1 MSCRLSEVDTMSRLQ
16 ECRARLREAEHAG
29 RADKLHLARQDA
41 VLIRLQEDADIQRRR
56 QAEMAREVRGGTQRN
71 NIFII
76 FWGQVREAGIKLA
89 NMEGKLKDE
98 RLLARIAAAESSQ
111 LVAALRQQIAAAEV
125 SSQEQR
131 ARDNLGSLE
140 LELAGD
146 EEEEAGAEHL

>member
-1 MSCRLSEVDTMSRLQ
+1 M
-16 ECRARLREAEHAG
+16 
-29 RADKLHLARQDA
+29 
-41 VLIRLQEDADIQRRR
+41 
-56 QAEMAREVRGGTQRN
+56 
-71 NIFII
+71 
-76 FWGQVREAGIKLA
+76 REAGIKLA

-140 LELAGD
+140 LELVGD

>member
-71 NIFII
+71 IFIII
-76 FWGQVREAGIKLA
+76 FWG
-89 NMEGKLKDE
+89 
-98 RLLARIAAAESSQ
+98 
-111 LVAALRQQIAAAEV
+111 
-125 SSQEQR
+125 
-131 ARDNLGSLE
+131 
-140 LELAGD
+140 
-146 EEEEAGAEHL
+146 